1 MKQITKNTI
10 LKQGD
15 KTFQPI
21 EVDSVVY
28 WVDETILIGMK
39 GDRVIETHN
48 PIVTTIC
55 EINRDNADLR
65 IKGYKDMK
73 IVAQSQP
80 KLERIPVVYLDIAL
94 RKMNEALTFWGTF
107 DGEKQQGI
115 VYGIKLCMEHY
126 KSNPNQY
133 TQKDIE
139 KAIKFTRGSNEPM
152 EEILEQ
158 INYISVIEVDEHFNI
173 ISYE

>member
-10 LKQGD
+10 LKQRD

-21 EVDSVVY
+21 EVDGVVFWY
-28 WVDETILIGMK
+28 EEDDFK
-39 GDRVIETHN
+39 KHY
-48 PIVTTIC
+48 P
-55 EINRDNADLR
+55 
-65 IKGYKDMK
+65 K
-73 IVAQSQP
+73 AQSQ
-80 KLERIPVVYLDIAL
+80 LRFERIPVIGLDSYVEILADKCVTTNAGN
-94 RKMNEALTFWGTF
+94 RTINE
-107 DGEKQQGI
+107 DGWMSTGF
-115 VYGIKLCMEHY
+115 VYGF